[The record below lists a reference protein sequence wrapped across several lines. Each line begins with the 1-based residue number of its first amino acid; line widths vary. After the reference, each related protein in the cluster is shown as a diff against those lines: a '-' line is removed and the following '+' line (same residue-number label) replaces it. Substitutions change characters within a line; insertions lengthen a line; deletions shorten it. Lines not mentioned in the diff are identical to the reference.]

1 MIGKALN
8 EQYKRIDVSFPFLA
22 LLRPTPFITDI
33 SEKRSKMSD
42 AKSKSPLESSGMDIS
57 DYAIERIA
65 RCLLSMIREYYE
77 SAEKKKHLR
86 IIQYNCSKA

>member
-1 MIGKALN
+1 
-8 EQYKRIDVSFPFLA
+8 
-22 LLRPTPFITDI
+22 
-33 SEKRSKMSD
+33 MSD